1 MAGTETNIPPKC
13 PACGRLTVDNDKHC
27 PPTRENPGK
36 WAKSCLTIV
45 CRRCGSLYRAGAHHQ
60 PKPPPTQP
68 GRSPQS

>member
-13 PACGRLTVDNDKHC
+13 PACGRLTVDNAKHC

-45 CRRCGSLYRAGAHHQ
+45 CRCGSLYRAGAHHQ
-60 PKPPPTQP
+60 PKPPPNQP